1 MATFIIYAIRWA
13 VTLTLL
19 YSLYRLL
26 LQRETFHRLNRAVL
40 LAILVVSPL
49 LPLVPLHTDKPTAM
63 DVVLTR
69 IEEPLRSLSSDANI
83 ADATLDAQESENATS
98 GLWVRY
104 CAYIYIVGVG
114 VSLAV
119 YLFRLLALMRVICRS
134 QRLTHPIVPKEVYL
148 MLGMRIKQP
157 SSWMRWIF
165 IGPIDLK
172 QNAEIVLRHE
182 LAHVRMRHSWDVI
195 LCDLTCHMLWCLPFV
210 WMLRQDLVDVH
221 EFQADETVLQGGVTL
236 EDYEHLLI
244 RKAVPTQFIP
254 IMNTLRRGAVKKRFA
269 MMHSGQSSQWSRL
282 KLLYLVPALA
292 ACLWVSAQADVYT
305 TYLNGK
311 LAIQERLE
319 SVNLSTIE
327 LVDVIHSQ
335 KTVLADTA
343 TESVDTG
350 RTSPRV
356 RPDVKSINPGTIE
369 HVDVI
374 HSQKT
379 VLAETATES
388 VDTGRTSPGVRPD
401 VNYDMPE
408 QKPQFPGGE
417 TAMYQYISQH
427 IRYPNIAIENDV
439 EGTVNVEFFVEENGS
454 ITNVKALESSPSS
467 GINNIVMTA
476 YRQVNSNISAL
487 DKDVGN
493 RALQESS
500 EELIRGMPPFEPGR
514 KQGKAVRTKVT
525 LPITYQLN

>member
-26 LQRETFHRLNRAVL
+26 LQRETFHRLNRSVL

-49 LPLVPLHTDKPTAM
+49 LPLVPLHTDEPTAM
-63 DVVLTR
+63 DAVLTR
-69 IEEPLRSLSSDANI
+69 IEEPLMSLSSDANN
-83 ADATLDAQESENATS
+83 ADATIVNQESENTAS

-104 CAYIYIVGVG
+104 CAYIYIVGV
-114 VSLAV
+114 AV
-119 YLFRLLALMRVICRS
+119 ALTVYMFRLLTLMRVIRRS
-134 QRLTHPIVPKEVYL
+134 QRITHPIVPKDVHL
-148 MLGMRIKQP
+148 MLDMRIKQP
-157 SSWMRWIF
+157 SSWMHWIF

-172 QNAEIVLRHE
+172 QNAEAVLRHE

-195 LCDLTCHMLWCLPFV
+195 LSDLTCHMLWCLPFV

-221 EFQADETVLQGGVTL
+221 EFQADEAVLQGGVTL
-236 EDYEHLLI
+236 EDYEHLLV

-292 ACLWVSAQADVYT
+292 ASLWVSAQAEEYT

-311 LAIQERLE
+311 LATQEEHE
-319 SVNLSTIE
+319 SINPSTIE
-327 LVDVIHSQ
+327 HADVIHSQ
-335 KTVLADTA
+335 KTVLKETA
-343 TESVDTG
+343 TKSADTG
-350 RTSPRV
+350 RTR
-356 RPDVKSINPGTIE
+356 
-369 HVDVI
+369 
-374 HSQKT
+374 
-379 VLAETATES
+379 
-388 VDTGRTSPGVRPD
+388 PGVRSD
-401 VNYDMPE
+401 VTYDKPE

-417 TAMYQYISQH
+417 AAMYQYISQH
-427 IRYPNIAIENDV
+427 IRYPNIAIKNDA
-439 EGTVNVEFFVEENGS
+439 EGTINVEFFVEENGS
-454 ITNVKALESSPSS
+454 ITNVKALESSPAS
-467 GINNIVMTA
+467 GKSDIVVTA

-487 DKDVGN
+487 DNDEGN